1 MKRLIVGPCCCC
13 SKKIWDERQTVGADK
28 KPRIALVLNDTG
40 THFWVKSNYGSRMKI
55 AICKECAGKLTMPKV
70 AEIVD
75 NVVYTWILDLIENEN
90 ISEEKRR
97 YEFNKIR
104 FYVADNYALKEE
116 DLQ

>member
-13 SKKIWDERQTVGADK
+13 DKKIWDEREVPGADK
-28 KPRIALVLNDTG
+28 KPHKALVLNSNG

-55 AICKECAGKLTMPKV
+55 AICKECAGKLTLAKV
-70 AEIVD
+70 AEIID
-75 NVVYTWILDLIENEN
+75 NIVYTWMLELFENTN
-90 ISEEKRR
+90 ISEEKKR

-104 FYVADNYALKEE
+104 FYVAESYALKEE